1 MELLS
6 LLWSFFLVGLFS
18 FGGGYAALP
27 LIQHQVVD
35 LHGWLTL
42 PEFADVLTISQ
53 MMPGSIA
60 INAATFVGT
69 KVAGPLG
76 AVVATAGCVLP
87 SSVIATVLAVF
98 YYKYRSTSV
107 VKGVLAG
114 LRPAV
119 VALIASAALS
129 ILWLTFF
136 GIGPHPLALATPDWI
151 GVGLFAAALVALRRF
166 KVDAILVMVG
176 CGVLGLGLYLLF

>member
-1 MELLS
+1 MELLN

-42 PEFADVLTISQ
+42 AEFADVLTISQ

-60 INAATFVGT
+60 LNAATFVGT

-76 AVVATAGCVLP
+76 AVVAASGCVLP
-87 SSVIATVLAVF
+87 SSVIATVLAFF

-114 LRPAV
+114 FRPVV

-136 GIGPHPLALATPDWI
+136 GIDPHPLALATPDWI
-151 GVGLFAAALVALRRF
+151 GVGLFVAALVALRKF
-166 KVDAILVMVG
+166 KVDAILVMAG